1 MKEHRFLLIA
11 VCMSSFFCSFMG
23 SSLNIAMP
31 FMAEDYGCSP
41 ENITWMIS
49 IFTATSASFLLAA
62 SALAD
67 RFGYL
72 KIFLIGTLSSAISSF
87 LVGLTWDLTSG
98 IIVRFI
104 QGVCISL
111 MFCTSMALISQRIQS
126 KERSFAIAYSVASVY
141 AGLTFS
147 PIISGLIVDTLGWQ
161 LMFFATGVCLL
172 IAFLLARTEK
182 NDPPL
187 HNHMPSVRMGLSF
200 GLGVLILTSLSY
212 YTTNH
217 LSLYSLLAGLVML
230 VMYLW
235 YEAKNAH
242 PLFPVQYIISNKVFL
257 FALLAALFHY
267 LASFGYILLL
277 SMQLQLIWGYSA
289 SHTGFIL
296 FLQPMFMVLFSSLS
310 GKLSHIVGPQY
321 LTISGMTL
329 CAISTVILL
338 FLEPNSSI
346 WVIFSS
352 QIIMGIGFGL
362 FSAPN
367 TIIVMNSVEPH
378 QYAMASAVQSISR
391 TVGQASSMALIT
403 AIMHYFVAAEPQTTL
418 YVRELSYSIHV
429 SFLFSSCAFGAG
441 LLFCL
446 MCLYNR
452 IKQLKAQKVLQEQ
465 KSAS

>member
-1 MKEHRFLLIA
+1 MH
-11 VCMSSFFCSFMG
+11 
-23 SSLNIAMP
+23 
-31 FMAEDYGCSP
+31 
-41 ENITWMIS
+41 
-49 IFTATSASFLLAA
+49 
-62 SALAD
+62 
-67 RFGYL
+67 
-72 KIFLIGTLSSAISSF
+72 
-87 LVGLTWDLTSG
+87 
-98 IIVRFI
+98 
-104 QGVCISL
+104 
-111 MFCTSMALISQRIQS
+111 
-126 KERSFAIAYSVASVY
+126 
-141 AGLTFS
+141 
-147 PIISGLIVDTLGWQ
+147 
-161 LMFFATGVCLL
+161 
-172 IAFLLARTEK
+172 
-182 NDPPL
+182 
-187 HNHMPSVRMGLSF
+187 
-200 GLGVLILTSLSY
+200 
-212 YTTNH
+212 
-217 LSLYSLLAGLVML
+217 
-230 VMYLW
+230 
-235 YEAKNAH
+235 
-242 PLFPVQYIISNKVFL
+242 NKVFL